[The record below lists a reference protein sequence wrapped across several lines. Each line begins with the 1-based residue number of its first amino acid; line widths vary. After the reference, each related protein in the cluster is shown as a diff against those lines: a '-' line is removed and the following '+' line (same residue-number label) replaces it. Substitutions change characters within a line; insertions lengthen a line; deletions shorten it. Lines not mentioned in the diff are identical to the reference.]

1 VTGTNLKWSRR
12 ACSELLEDLA
22 AEERLILPAL
32 QRVQAS
38 FGFVPS
44 EAVSMVADLL
54 NVSVADVHG
63 VLTFYHDLRTTEP
76 APITIA
82 VCAAEACQA
91 SGSAGL
97 IRHVE
102 ASVAPVGSRSS
113 DDQVD
118 VTEVFCLGNCALGPA
133 ATVNGRLWGRLDESR
148 IDDVIADARAA
159 AQR

>member
-1 VTGTNLKWSRR
+1 MTGANLKWSRS

-22 AEERLILPAL
+22 GEERLMLPAL

-44 EAVSMVADLL
+44 EAVSTVADFL

-82 VCAAEACQA
+82 VCVAEACQA

-118 VTEVFCLGNCALGPA
+118 VVEVFCLGNCALGPA
-133 ATVNGRLWGRLDESR
+133 AIVNGRLWGRLDESR
-148 IDDVIADARAA
+148 IDDVMADARAA
-159 AQR
+159 AQP